1 MPYTSSSRV
10 IWKGPRPAPP
20 AVKAAVAAAAGAL
33 SENNAF
39 PAVPDQSSKAVS
51 SSAAGP
57 DQSSEVVSSSSAAV
71 QSSSVVSSA
80 AAVQS
85 SEAMSSSAAAPDFG
99 LPAPIVNSL
108 EVVGERAKAYEFG
121 AEHYVRGL
129 TVFKKAKISGAITQE
144 EFTEA
149 KRAMLKNLSGQGV
162 VIVVQNL
169 NVHPGNNSSMAP
181 ANSVIS
187 ESESDSS
194 DSSDSDDEADLDE
207 QAEFEA
213 FNNAVSK
220 KLRKNFAK
228 SKKRVKLKAKK
239 AEGSAAAGVS
249 NKRKASVAKRKASA
263 AVMSRLPKK
272 KAKHALV
279 KTATELGQWK
289 SEYEKVFGKRPAG
302 RMANDIEWLKKKLAY
317 DQRP

>member
-1 MPYTSSSRV
+1 MPYTSKSRV

-20 AVKAAVAAAAGAL
+20 AVAAAVAAAAGAL
-33 SENNAF
+33 SGNNAL
-39 PAVPDQSSKAVS
+39 PAVPEQSSEAMS
-51 SSAAGP
+51 SSAAAGP
-57 DQSSEVVSSSSAAV
+57 DQSSSSSS
-71 QSSSVVSSA
+71 

-85 SEAMSSSAAAPDFG
+85 SEAMSSSAAAPEFG

-129 TVFKKAKISGAITQE
+129 TVFKKAKISGAITEE

-207 QAEFEA
+207 QAEFDA
-213 FNNAVSK
+213 FNDAVSK
-220 KLRKNFAK
+220 SIRKNYAK

-239 AEGSAAAGVS
+239 AEGVGASK
-249 NKRKASVAKRKASA
+249 KRKASVAVR
-263 AVMSRLPKK
+263 SRLPQK
-272 KAKHALV
+272 KAKHALL

-302 RMANDIEWLKKKLAY
+302 RSANDIEWLKKKLAY

>member
-1 MPYTSSSRV
+1 MPYTSASRV
-10 IWKGPRPAPP
+10 IWKGARPAPP
-20 AVKAAVAAAAGAL
+20 VVQDAVAAAAGAL
-33 SENNAF
+33 AGNNAF
-39 PAVPDQSSKAVS
+39 PAVPVQSSSIVS

-57 DQSSEVVSSSSAAV
+57 DQSSSSSS
-71 QSSSVVSSA
+71 

-85 SEAMSSSAAAPDFG
+85 SEAMSSSAPDFG

-129 TVFKKAKISGAITQE
+129 TVFKKAKISGAFTEE

-194 DSSDSDDEADLDE
+194 DSDDEADLDE
-207 QAEFEA
+207 QAEFDA
-213 FNNAVSK
+213 FNDAVSK
-220 KLRKNFAK
+220 SIRKNYVK

-239 AEGSAAAGVS
+239 AEGVAAGVS

-302 RMANDIEWLKKKLAY
+302 RSANDIEWLKKKLAY

>member
-1 MPYTSSSRV
+1 MPYTSKSRV

-20 AVKAAVAAAAGAL
+20 AVAAAVAAAAGAL

-39 PAVPDQSSKAVS
+39 PAVPEQSSEAMS
-51 SSAAGP
+51 SSAAAGP
-57 DQSSEVVSSSSAAV
+57 DQSSSSSS
-71 QSSSVVSSA
+71 

-85 SEAMSSSAAAPDFG
+85 SEAMSSSPAAPDFG

-129 TVFKKAKISGAITQE
+129 TVFKKAKISGAITEE

-207 QAEFEA
+207 QAEFDA
-213 FNNAVSK
+213 FNDAVSK
-220 KLRKNFAK
+220 SIRKNYAK

-239 AEGSAAAGVS
+239 AEGMATGVS

-272 KAKHALV
+272 KAKHALL

-302 RMANDIEWLKKKLAY
+302 RSANDIEWLKKKLAY

>member
-1 MPYTSSSRV
+1 MPYTSNSRV

-20 AVKAAVAAAAGAL
+20 AVAAAVATAAGAFAG
-33 SENNAF
+33 NNAF
-39 PAVPDQSSKAVS
+39 PDVPVQSSSVVS
-51 SSAAGP
+51 SSAAAGP
-57 DQSSEVVSSSSAAV
+57 DQSSEVVSSS
-71 QSSSVVSSA
+71 

-129 TVFKKAKISGAITQE
+129 TVFKKAKISGAITKE

-207 QAEFEA
+207 QAEFDA
-213 FNNAVSK
+213 FNDAVSK
-220 KLRKNFAK
+220 SIRKNYVK

-239 AEGSAAAGVS
+239 AEGVGASK
-249 NKRKASVAKRKASA
+249 KRKASVAVR
-263 AVMSRLPKK
+263 SRLPQK
-272 KAKHALV
+272 KAKHALL

-302 RMANDIEWLKKKLAY
+302 RSANDIEWLKKKLAY